1 MSDQFFNYMPFYRYA
16 SGIRHFSRFVEV
28 GVYSGA
34 SCAFMAKQ
42 LLGRNTPFEL
52 YAVDLWEKVNTETDY
67 ERIVSTPIWI
77 EFTTRLQ
84 QEHLLEHVRVV
95 QKESAQ
101 AAAGFEDGSLDF
113 VFIDANH
120 SYEHVKADIQ
130 AWQPKIKVGGML
142 SGHDYGEPCGVKQAV
157 DELLPGQVSL
167 MGTCWY
173 MFAR

>member
-16 SGIRHFSRFVEV
+16 SGIAHFSRFVEV

-34 SCAFMAKQ
+34 SCAFLAKQ
-42 LLGRNTPFEL
+42 LLERKTPFEL
-52 YAVDLWEKVNTETDY
+52 YAVDLWDKVNTETDY
-67 ERIVSTPIWI
+67 DRIISTPIWI

-84 QEHLLEHVRVV
+84 QQHLLEHVRVI

-101 AAAGFEDGSLDF
+101 AAAGFADGSLDF

-120 SYEHVKADIQ
+120 SYEHVKADIT
-130 AWQPKIKVGGML
+130 AWKPKMKAGGML

-173 MFAR
+173 MFVR

>member
-1 MSDQFFNYMPFYRYA
+1 MSDEFFNYMPFYRYA
-16 SGIRHFSRFVEV
+16 SGITHFSRFVEV

-34 SCAFMAKQ
+34 SCAFMTKQ
-42 LLGRNTPFEL
+42 LLGRNIPFEM
-52 YAVDLWEKVNTETDY
+52 YAVDLWDKVNAETDY

-84 QEHLLEHVRVV
+84 REHLLQHVRVI
-95 QKESAQ
+95 QKESTK
-101 AAAGFEDGSLDF
+101 AAADFADQSLDF

-120 SYEHVKADIQ
+120 SYEHVKADIE
-130 AWQPKIKVGGML
+130 AWKPKMKVGGML

-173 MFAR
+173 MFVR